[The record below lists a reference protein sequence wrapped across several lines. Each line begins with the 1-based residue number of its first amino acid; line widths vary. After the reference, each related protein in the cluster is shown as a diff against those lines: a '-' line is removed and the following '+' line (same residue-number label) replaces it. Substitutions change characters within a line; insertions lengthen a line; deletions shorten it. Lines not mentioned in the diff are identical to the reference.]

1 MKQILITLICT
12 LTFLPLIVKAKNGN
26 PMAELWNDPQFQ
38 KAFTA
43 SYGTLAGY
51 EPTLSEEEKSTL
63 RTLIKIIKARPE
75 QAIKQLSEQIKEDD
89 SAAFDFILAN
99 LYFQEGD
106 LENAEKFYNQAIKKY
121 PAFRRAY
128 KNLGFV
134 NIQSGDYVSAIN
146 SISKSMELGDVDGR
160 AYGLLA
166 YSYLT
171 QENYYPAE
179 AAYRQAILMQPEV
192 VDWKLGLARC
202 LLEMGQ
208 YSDAVAIF
216 EALITD
222 NPDNTD
228 YWILQS
234 NAYLGLDE
242 SLKAARNLEVVQ
254 RLNKADIQTLSLLGD
269 IYMNNEMPDL
279 ALNAYL
285 LAAELAEDK
294 DLNLLLKSAQVLTL
308 TVNYKQAETI
318 ITRIRNDFSNTID
331 ETADLELLTYEAK
344 IARAKG
350 QDDLAA
356 ELLVQIIERD
366 LLNGE
371 AIIELAKYYADQ
383 GKLSEA
389 ITRFEQAQKIRKYER
404 PALVAHAQT
413 LVNNKEYDE
422 ALPLLN
428 RALRI
433 ESDRNLKDYKDR
445 VERAARKQ

>member
-1 MKQILITLICT
+1 MKQILITLIWT
-12 LTFLPLIVKAKNGN
+12 LTFLPNIIKAKNGN
-26 PMAELWNDPQFQ
+26 PMAELWNNPQFQ
-38 KAFTA
+38 KEFTA

-51 EPTLSEEEKSTL
+51 EPSLSEEDKSNL
-63 RTLIKIIKARPE
+63 RNLIKTIKARPK
-75 QAIKQLSEQIKEDD
+75 QAIKQLSEQIKDDD

-106 LENAEKFYNQAIKKY
+106 LVAAEKFYLQAIKKY

-216 EALITD
+216 ETLITD

-228 YWILQS
+228 YWVLQS

-285 LAAELAEDK
+285 LAAELAQDK
-294 DLNLLLKSAQVLTL
+294 DLGLLIKSAKVLTL
-308 TVNYKQAETI
+308 TVNYEQAETI
-318 ITRIRNDFSNTID
+318 IGKIRNDFSDKMNEAD
-331 ETADLELLTYEAK
+331 DLELLTYEAK

-356 ELLVQIIERD
+356 SLLIQIIERD

-383 GKLSEA
+383 GKLPEA

-413 LVNNKEYDE
+413 LVNNKQYDD

>member
-12 LTFLPLIVKAKNGN
+12 LTLLPLIVNAKNNN
-26 PMAELWNDPQFQ
+26 PMSELWNDPQFQ
-38 KAFTA
+38 KEFTA

-51 EPTLSEEEKSTL
+51 EPTLSEEDKSTL

-106 LENAEKFYNQAIKKY
+106 LINAEKFYLQSIKKY

-216 EALITD
+216 ETLITND
-222 NPDNTD
+222 PNNTD

-285 LAAELAEDK
+285 LAAELAQDEDL
-294 DLNLLLKSAQVLTL
+294 DLLIKSAKVLTL
-308 TVNYKQAETI
+308 TVNYEQAETI
-318 ITRIRNDFSNTID
+318 IGKIRNDFSDKID
-331 ETADLELLTYEAK
+331 EADDLELLTYEAK

-356 ELLVQIIERD
+356 SLLIQIIERD

-383 GKLSEA
+383 GKLPEA

-413 LVNNKEYDE
+413 LVNNKRYDE

>member
-1 MKQILITLICT
+1 
-12 LTFLPLIVKAKNGN
+12 
-26 PMAELWNDPQFQ
+26 
-38 KAFTA
+38 
-43 SYGTLAGY
+43 
-51 EPTLSEEEKSTL
+51 
-63 RTLIKIIKARPE
+63 
-75 QAIKQLSEQIKEDD
+75 
-89 SAAFDFILAN
+89 
-99 LYFQEGD
+99 
-106 LENAEKFYNQAIKKY
+106 
-121 PAFRRAY
+121 
-128 KNLGFV
+128 
-134 NIQSGDYVSAIN
+134 
-146 SISKSMELGDVDGR
+146 MELGDVDGR

-202 LLEMGQ
+202 LLEMDQ
-208 YSDAVAIF
+208 YSDAVSLF

-222 NPDNTD
+222 DPNNTD
-228 YWILQS
+228 YWVLQS

-254 RLNKADIQTLSLLGD
+254 RLDKADIQTLSLLGD

-285 LAAELAEDK
+285 LAAELAQDG
-294 DLNLLLKSAQVLTL
+294 DLDLLIKSAKVLTL
-308 TVNYKQAETI
+308 TVNYEQAETI
-318 ITRIRNDFSNTID
+318 IAQIRNDFSDKMD
-331 ETADLELLTYEAK
+331 EANDLELLTYEAK

-356 ELLVQIIERD
+356 SLLIQIIQRD

-371 AIIELAKYYADQ
+371 AIIELAKYHADQ

-404 PALVAHAQT
+404 SALVAHAQT

>member
-12 LTFLPLIVKAKNGN
+12 LTLLPLIVNAKNNN
-26 PMAELWNDPQFQ
+26 PMSELWNDPQFQ
-38 KAFTA
+38 KEFTA

-51 EPTLSEEEKSTL
+51 EPTLSEEDKSTL

-106 LENAEKFYNQAIKKY
+106 LINAEKFYLQAIKKY

-216 EALITD
+216 ETLIKND
-222 NPDNTD
+222 PNNTD
-228 YWILQS
+228 YWVLQS

-285 LAAELAEDK
+285 LAAELAQDEDL
-294 DLNLLLKSAQVLTL
+294 DLLIKSAKVLTL
-308 TVNYKQAETI
+308 TVNYEQAETI
-318 ITRIRNDFSNTID
+318 IGKIRNDFSDKID
-331 ETADLELLTYEAK
+331 EADDLELLTYEAK

-356 ELLVQIIERD
+356 SLLIQIIERD

-383 GKLSEA
+383 GKLPEA

-404 PALVAHAQT
+404 PALVAHAQI
-413 LVNNKEYDE
+413 LVNNKRYDE

>member
-1 MKQILITLICT
+1 MKQFLITLICT
-12 LTFLPLIVKAKNGN
+12 LTLLPLIVNAKNKN
-26 PMAELWNDPQFQ
+26 PMSDLWNDPQFQ
-38 KAFTA
+38 KEFTA

-99 LYFQEGD
+99 LYFQQSD
-106 LENAEKFYNQAIKKY
+106 LVAAEKFYLQAIKKY

-216 EALITD
+216 ETLITD
-222 NPDNTD
+222 DPNNTD
-228 YWILQS
+228 YWVLQS

-285 LAAELAEDK
+285 LAAELAQDEDL
-294 DLNLLLKSAQVLTL
+294 DLLIKSAKVLTL
-308 TVNYKQAETI
+308 TVNYEQAETI
-318 ITRIRNDFSNTID
+318 IGKIRNDFSDKMD
-331 ETADLELLTYEAK
+331 EADDLELLTYEAK

-356 ELLVQIIERD
+356 SLLIQIIERD

>member
-1 MKQILITLICT
+1 M
-12 LTFLPLIVKAKNGN
+12 
-26 PMAELWNDPQFQ
+26 
-38 KAFTA
+38 
-43 SYGTLAGY
+43 
-51 EPTLSEEEKSTL
+51 
-63 RTLIKIIKARPE
+63 
-75 QAIKQLSEQIKEDD
+75 
-89 SAAFDFILAN
+89 
-99 LYFQEGD
+99 
-106 LENAEKFYNQAIKKY
+106 AIKKY

-160 AYGLLA
+160 AFGLLA

-208 YSDAVAIF
+208 YSNAVGIF
-216 EALITD
+216 ETLIKD
-222 NPDNTD
+222 DPDNTD
-228 YWILQS
+228 YWVLQS
-234 NAYLGLDE
+234 NAYLGLEE

-285 LAAELAEDK
+285 LAAELAQDK
-294 DLNLLLKSAQVLTL
+294 DLGLLIKSAKVLTL
-308 TVNYKQAETI
+308 TVNYEQAETI
-318 ITRIRNDFSNTID
+318 IGKIRDNFSDKMD
-331 ETADLELLTYEAK
+331 EADDLELLTYEAK

-356 ELLVQIIERD
+356 SLLIQIIERD

-383 GKLSEA
+383 GKLPEA
-389 ITRFEQAQKIRKYER
+389 INRFEQAQKIRKYER

>member
-1 MKQILITLICT
+1 MKQILITLICM
-12 LTFLPLIVKAKNGN
+12 LTALQLLGQTKKGN
-26 PMAELWNDPQFQ
+26 PMSELWNNPQFQ
-38 KAFTA
+38 KEFTA

-51 EPTLSEEEKSTL
+51 EPPISEEEKSTL
-63 RTLIKIIKARPE
+63 RTLIKVIKSKPK
-75 QAIKQLSEQIKEDD
+75 QAIKQLSEQMKADD

-134 NIQSGDYVSAIN
+134 HIQSNNFVSAIN

-179 AAYRQAILMQPEV
+179 AAYRQAILMQPDT

-216 EALITD
+216 ETMISSD
-222 NPDNTD
+222 PDNTD
-228 YWILQS
+228 YWVLQS

-254 RLNKADIQTLSLLGD
+254 RLSKPDIQTLSLLGD

-294 DLNLLLKSAQVLTL
+294 DLSLLLRSAEVLTL

-318 ITRIRNDFSNTID
+318 IARIRNDFSNTID

-350 QDDLAA
+350 EDDLAA

-371 AIIELAKYYADQ
+371 ARIELAKYYADQ

-389 ITRFEQAQKIRKYER
+389 ITQFEQAQKIRKYER

-445 VERAARKQ
+445 VERAARNQ

>member
-12 LTFLPLIVKAKNGN
+12 LTLLPLIVNAKNNN
-26 PMAELWNDPQFQ
+26 PMSDLWNDPQFQ
-38 KAFTA
+38 KEFTA

-99 LYFQEGD
+99 LYFQQSD
-106 LENAEKFYNQAIKKY
+106 LVAAEKFYLQAIKKY

-134 NIQSGDYVSAIN
+134 NIQSGDYISAIN

-216 EALITD
+216 ETLITD
-222 NPDNTD
+222 DPNNTD
-228 YWILQS
+228 YWVLQS

-285 LAAELAEDK
+285 LAAELAQDEDL
-294 DLNLLLKSAQVLTL
+294 DLLIKSAKVLTL
-308 TVNYKQAETI
+308 TVNYEQAETI
-318 ITRIRNDFSNTID
+318 IGKIRNDFSDKMD
-331 ETADLELLTYEAK
+331 EADDLELLTYEAK

-356 ELLVQIIERD
+356 SLLIQIIERD

-428 RALRI
+428 QALRI

>member
-12 LTFLPLIVKAKNGN
+12 LTFLPLIGQTKKGN
-26 PMAELWNDPQFQ
+26 PMAELWNNPQFQ
-38 KAFTA
+38 KEFTA

-75 QAIKQLSEQIKEDD
+75 QAIKQLSEQIKEED

-106 LENAEKFYNQAIKKY
+106 LVAAEKFYLQAIKKY

-179 AAYRQAILMQPEV
+179 AAYRQAILMQPDV

-216 EALITD
+216 ETLITND
-222 NPDNTD
+222 PDNTD

-285 LAAELAEDK
+285 LATELAEDK
-294 DLNLLLKSAQVLTL
+294 DLGVLIKSAKVLTL
-308 TVNYKQAETI
+308 TVNYDQAETI
-318 ITRIRNDFSNTID
+318 IAKIRNDFSDTIED
-331 ETADLELLTYEAK
+331 SADLELLTYEAK
-344 IARAKG
+344 IARGKG

-356 ELLVQIIERD
+356 SLLVQIIERD

-383 GKLSEA
+383 GKLPEA

-404 PALVAHAQT
+404 SALVAHAQT

-433 ESDRNLKDYKDR
+433 ESDRNLKDFTDR

>member
-12 LTFLPLIVKAKNGN
+12 LTFLPFIVKAKNGN
-26 PMAELWNDPQFQ
+26 PMAELWNNPQFQ
-38 KAFTA
+38 KEFTA

-51 EPTLSEEEKSTL
+51 EPTLSEEDKSRL
-63 RTLIKIIKARPE
+63 RTLIKTIKARPK

-106 LENAEKFYNQAIKKY
+106 LVAAEKFYLQAIKKY

-216 EALITD
+216 ETLITD
-222 NPDNTD
+222 DPNNTD
-228 YWILQS
+228 YWVLQS

-285 LAAELAEDK
+285 LAAELAQDEDL
-294 DLNLLLKSAQVLTL
+294 DLLIKSAKVLTL
-308 TVNYKQAETI
+308 TVNYEQAETI
-318 ITRIRNDFSNTID
+318 IAQIRNDFSDKMD
-331 ETADLELLTYEAK
+331 EANDLELLTYEAK

-356 ELLVQIIERD
+356 SLLIQIIERD

-404 PALVAHAQT
+404 SALVAHAQT

>member
-12 LTFLPLIVKAKNGN
+12 LTLLPLIVNAKNKN
-26 PMAELWNDPQFQ
+26 PMSELWNDPQFQ
-38 KAFTA
+38 KEFTA

-51 EPTLSEEEKSTL
+51 EPTLSEEDKSTL

-106 LENAEKFYNQAIKKY
+106 LINAEKFYLQAIKKY

-216 EALITD
+216 ETLITND
-222 NPDNTD
+222 PNNTD
-228 YWILQS
+228 YWVLQS

-285 LAAELAEDK
+285 LAAELAQDEDL
-294 DLNLLLKSAQVLTL
+294 DLLIKSAKVLTL
-308 TVNYKQAETI
+308 TVNYEQAETI
-318 ITRIRNDFSNTID
+318 IGKIRNDFSDKID
-331 ETADLELLTYEAK
+331 EADDLELLTYEAK

-356 ELLVQIIERD
+356 SLLIQIIERD

-383 GKLSEA
+383 GKLPEA

-413 LVNNKEYDE
+413 LVNNKRYDE

>member
-12 LTFLPLIVKAKNGN
+12 LTLLPLIVNAKNNN
-26 PMAELWNDPQFQ
+26 PMSELWNDPQFQ
-38 KAFTA
+38 KEFTA

-51 EPTLSEEEKSTL
+51 EPTLSEEDKSTL

-99 LYFQEGD
+99 LYFQEGN
-106 LENAEKFYNQAIKKY
+106 LINAEKFYLQAIKKY

-216 EALITD
+216 ETLITND
-222 NPDNTD
+222 PNNTD
-228 YWILQS
+228 YWVLQS

-285 LAAELAEDK
+285 LAAELAQDEDL
-294 DLNLLLKSAQVLTL
+294 DLLIKSAKVLTL
-308 TVNYKQAETI
+308 TVNYEQAETI
-318 ITRIRNDFSNTID
+318 IGKIRNDFSDKID
-331 ETADLELLTYEAK
+331 EADDLELLTYEAK

-356 ELLVQIIERD
+356 SLLIQIIERD

-383 GKLSEA
+383 GKLPEA

-404 PALVAHAQT
+404 PALGAHAQI
-413 LVNNKEYDE
+413 LVNNKRYDE

-433 ESDRNLKDYKDR
+433 ESDKNLKDYKDR

>member
-1 MKQILITLICT
+1 
-12 LTFLPLIVKAKNGN
+12 
-26 PMAELWNDPQFQ
+26 
-38 KAFTA
+38 
-43 SYGTLAGY
+43 
-51 EPTLSEEEKSTL
+51 
-63 RTLIKIIKARPE
+63 
-75 QAIKQLSEQIKEDD
+75 
-89 SAAFDFILAN
+89 
-99 LYFQEGD
+99 
-106 LENAEKFYNQAIKKY
+106 
-121 PAFRRAY
+121 
-128 KNLGFV
+128 
-134 NIQSGDYVSAIN
+134 
-146 SISKSMELGDVDGR
+146 
-160 AYGLLA
+160 
-166 YSYLT
+166 
-171 QENYYPAE
+171 
-179 AAYRQAILMQPEV
+179 MQPET

-216 EALITD
+216 ETMISD
-222 NPDNTD
+222 DPNNTD

-234 NAYLGLDE
+234 NAYLGLEE

-294 DLNLLLKSAQVLTL
+294 DLDLLIKSAKVLTL
-308 TVNYKQAETI
+308 TVNYDQAEAI
-318 ITRIRNDFSNTID
+318 ITRIRNDFSDTMD
-331 ETADLELLTYEAK
+331 DDADLELLTYEAK
-344 IARAKG
+344 IARGKG
-350 QDDLAA
+350 QDDVAA
-356 ELLVQIIERD
+356 KLLVQIIERD

-413 LVNNKEYDE
+413 LVNNKQYDE

>member
-12 LTFLPLIVKAKNGN
+12 LTLLPLIVNAKNNN
-26 PMAELWNDPQFQ
+26 PMSDLWNDPQFQ
-38 KAFTA
+38 KEFTA

-106 LENAEKFYNQAIKKY
+106 LVAAEKFYLQAIKKY
-121 PAFRRAY
+121 PSFRRAY

-216 EALITD
+216 ETLITD
-222 NPDNTD
+222 DPNNTD
-228 YWILQS
+228 YWVLQS

-285 LAAELAEDK
+285 LAAELAQDEDL
-294 DLNLLLKSAQVLTL
+294 DLLIKSAKVLTL
-308 TVNYKQAETI
+308 TVNYEQAETI
-318 ITRIRNDFSNTID
+318 IGKIRND
-331 ETADLELLTYEAK
+331 
-344 IARAKG
+344 
-350 QDDLAA
+350 
-356 ELLVQIIERD
+356 
-366 LLNGE
+366 
-371 AIIELAKYYADQ
+371 LAKYYADQ

>member
-1 MKQILITLICT
+1 MKQILITFICT
-12 LTFLPLIVKAKNGN
+12 LTFLPLIGQAKKGN

-38 KAFTA
+38 REFTA

-51 EPTLSEEEKSTL
+51 EPTLSEEDKSTL

-99 LYFQEGD
+99 LYFQESD
-106 LENAEKFYNQAIKKY
+106 LVNAEKFYLQAIKKY

-134 NIQSGDYVSAIN
+134 NIQSGDYASAIN

-179 AAYRQAILMQPEV
+179 AAYRQAILMQPDV

-216 EALITD
+216 ETLITD
-222 NPDNTD
+222 HPDNTD

-254 RLNKADIQTLSLLGD
+254 RLDKADIQTLSLLGD

-294 DLNLLLKSAQVLTL
+294 DLDLLIKSAKVLTL
-308 TVNYKQAETI
+308 TVNYEQAETI
-318 ITRIRNDFSNTID
+318 IEKIRNNFSDKMD
-331 ETADLELLTYEAK
+331 EANDLELLTYEAK

-350 QDDLAA
+350 LDDLAA
-356 ELLVQIIERD
+356 SLLIQIIERD

-413 LVNNKEYDE
+413 LVNNKQYDE

>member
-12 LTFLPLIVKAKNGN
+12 LTLLPLIVNAKNNN
-26 PMAELWNDPQFQ
+26 PMSDLWNDPQFQ
-38 KAFTA
+38 KEFTA

-99 LYFQEGD
+99 LYFQQSD
-106 LENAEKFYNQAIKKY
+106 LVAAEKFYLQAIKKY

-216 EALITD
+216 ETLITD
-222 NPDNTD
+222 DPNNTD
-228 YWILQS
+228 YWVLQS

-285 LAAELAEDK
+285 LAAELAQDEDL
-294 DLNLLLKSAQVLTL
+294 DLLIKSAKVLTL
-308 TVNYKQAETI
+308 TVNYEQAETI
-318 ITRIRNDFSNTID
+318 IGKIRNDFSDKMD
-331 ETADLELLTYEAK
+331 EADDLELLTYEAK

-356 ELLVQIIERD
+356 SLLIQIIERD

>member
-12 LTFLPLIVKAKNGN
+12 LTLLPLIVNAKNNN
-26 PMAELWNDPQFQ
+26 PMSDLWNDPQFQ
-38 KAFTA
+38 KEFTA

-99 LYFQEGD
+99 LYFQQSD
-106 LENAEKFYNQAIKKY
+106 LVAAEKFYLQAIKKY

-216 EALITD
+216 ETLITD
-222 NPDNTD
+222 DPNNTD
-228 YWILQS
+228 YWVLQS

-285 LAAELAEDK
+285 LAAELAQDEDL
-294 DLNLLLKSAQVLTL
+294 DLLIKSAKVLTL
-308 TVNYKQAETI
+308 TVNYEQAETI
-318 ITRIRNDFSNTID
+318 IGKIRNDFSDKMD
-331 ETADLELLTYEAK
+331 EADDLELLTYEAK

-356 ELLVQIIERD
+356 SLLIQIIERD

-428 RALRI
+428 QALRI

>member
-1 MKQILITLICT
+1 MKQIIITLICT
-12 LTFLPLIVKAKNGN
+12 LTLLPLIVNAKNAN
-26 PMAELWNDPQFQ
+26 PMTELWNNPQFQ
-38 KAFTA
+38 KEFTA

-51 EPTLSEEEKSTL
+51 EPTLSEEDKSTL

-75 QAIKQLSEQIKEDD
+75 QAIKQLSEQIKDDD

-99 LYFQEGD
+99 LYFQEGN
-106 LENAEKFYNQAIKKY
+106 LVAAEKFYLQAIKKY

-134 NIQSGDYVSAIN
+134 NIQSGDYESAIN

-216 EALITD
+216 ETLITD
-222 NPDNTD
+222 DPNNTD
-228 YWILQS
+228 YWVLQS

-285 LAAELAEDK
+285 LAAELAQDEDL
-294 DLNLLLKSAQVLTL
+294 DLLIKSAKVLTL
-308 TVNYKQAETI
+308 TVNYEQAETI
-318 ITRIRNDFSNTID
+318 IAQIRNDFSDKMD
-331 ETADLELLTYEAK
+331 EANDLELLTYEAK

-356 ELLVQIIERD
+356 SLLIQIIERD

-404 PALVAHAQT
+404 AALVAHAQT
-413 LVNNKEYDE
+413 LVNNKQYDE

>member
-38 KAFTA
+38 KEFTA

-51 EPTLSEEEKSTL
+51 EPTLSEEDKSRL
-63 RTLIKIIKARPE
+63 RTLIKTIKARPK

-106 LENAEKFYNQAIKKY
+106 LVAAEKCYLQAIKKY

-216 EALITD
+216 ETLITD
-222 NPDNTD
+222 DPNNTD
-228 YWILQS
+228 YWVLQS

-285 LAAELAEDK
+285 LAAELAQDEDL
-294 DLNLLLKSAQVLTL
+294 DLLIKSAKVLTL
-308 TVNYKQAETI
+308 TVNYEQAETI
-318 ITRIRNDFSNTID
+318 IGKIRNDFSDKMD
-331 ETADLELLTYEAK
+331 EADDLELLTYEAK

-356 ELLVQIIERD
+356 SLLIQIIERD

-404 PALVAHAQT
+404 SALVAHAQT
-413 LVNNKEYDE
+413 LVNNKDYDE

-445 VERAARKQ
+445 VERAAQKQ

>member
-1 MKQILITLICT
+1 MKQILITLICI
-12 LTFLPLIVKAKNGN
+12 LSALPLLGQTKKGN
-26 PMAELWNDPQFQ
+26 PMSELWNDPQFQ
-38 KAFTA
+38 KEFTA

-51 EPTLSEEEKSTL
+51 EPPISEEEKSTL
-63 RTLIKIIKARPE
+63 RTLIKVIKSKPK
-75 QAIKQLSEQIKEDD
+75 QAIKQLSEQMKADD

-134 NIQSGDYVSAIN
+134 HIQSNDFVSAIN

-179 AAYRQAILMQPEV
+179 AAYRQAILMQPDT

-216 EALITD
+216 ETMISSE
-222 NPDNTD
+222 PDNTD
-228 YWILQS
+228 YWVLQS

-318 ITRIRNDFSNTID
+318 ITRIRNDFSNAID

-445 VERAARKQ
+445 VERAARNQ

>member
-1 MKQILITLICT
+1 
-12 LTFLPLIVKAKNGN
+12 
-26 PMAELWNDPQFQ
+26 MAELWNDPQFQ
-38 KAFTA
+38 KEFTA

-51 EPTLSEEEKSTL
+51 EPPISEEEKSTL
-63 RTLIKIIKARPE
+63 RTLIKVIKARPE
-75 QAIKQLSEQIKEDD
+75 QAIKQLSEQITADD

-99 LYFQEGD
+99 LYFQESD
-106 LENAEKFYNQAIKKY
+106 LVNAEKFYDQAIKKY

-134 NIQSGDYVSAIN
+134 HIQSGDYISAIN

-179 AAYRQAILMQPEV
+179 AAYRQAILMQPETI
-192 VDWKLGLARC
+192 DWKLGLARC
-202 LLEMGQ
+202 LLEMGE

-216 EALITD
+216 ESLIKD
-222 NPDNTD
+222 DPDNTD

-234 NAYLGLDE
+234 NAYLGSDE

-254 RLNKADIQTLSLLGD
+254 RLDKADIQTLSLLGD

-285 LAAELAEDK
+285 LAADLAENK
-294 DLNLLLKSAQVLTL
+294 DLKVLIKSAKVLTL
-308 TVNYKQAETI
+308 TVNYDQAESI
-318 ITRIRNDFSNTID
+318 ITKIRKDFSEVMSD
-331 ETADLELLTYEAK
+331 ADDLELLTYEAK

-356 ELLVQIIERD
+356 SLLIQIIERD

>member
-12 LTFLPLIVKAKNGN
+12 LTLLPLIVNAKNNN
-26 PMAELWNDPQFQ
+26 PMSELWNDPQFQ
-38 KAFTA
+38 KEFTA

-51 EPTLSEEEKSTL
+51 EPTLSEEDKSRL
-63 RTLIKIIKARPE
+63 RTLIKIIRARPK

-106 LENAEKFYNQAIKKY
+106 LVEAEKFYLKAIKKY

-160 AYGLLA
+160 AFGLLA

-208 YSDAVAIF
+208 YSNAVGIF
-216 EALITD
+216 ETLIKD
-222 NPDNTD
+222 DPDNTD
-228 YWILQS
+228 YWVLQS

-285 LAAELAEDK
+285 LAAELAQDK
-294 DLNLLLKSAQVLTL
+294 DLGLLIKSAKVLTF
-308 TVNYKQAETI
+308 TVNYEQAETI
-318 ITRIRNDFSNTID
+318 IGKIRNNFSDKMD
-331 ETADLELLTYEAK
+331 EADDLELLTYEAK

-356 ELLVQIIERD
+356 SLLIQIIERD

-383 GKLSEA
+383 GKLPEA
-389 ITRFEQAQKIRKYER
+389 IIRFEQAQKIRKYER

>member
-12 LTFLPLIVKAKNGN
+12 LTLLPLIVNAKNNN
-26 PMAELWNDPQFQ
+26 PMSELWNDPQFQ
-38 KAFTA
+38 KEFTA

-51 EPTLSEEEKSTL
+51 EPTLSEEDKSTL

-99 LYFQEGD
+99 LYFQEGN
-106 LENAEKFYNQAIKKY
+106 LINAEKFYLQAIKKY

-134 NIQSGDYVSAIN
+134 NIQNGDYVSAIN

-216 EALITD
+216 ETLITND
-222 NPDNTD
+222 PNNTD

-285 LAAELAEDK
+285 LAAELAQDEDL
-294 DLNLLLKSAQVLTL
+294 DLLIKSAKVLTL
-308 TVNYKQAETI
+308 TVNYEQAETI
-318 ITRIRNDFSNTID
+318 IGKIRNDFSDKID
-331 ETADLELLTYEAK
+331 EADDLELLTYEAK

-356 ELLVQIIERD
+356 SLLIQIIERD

-383 GKLSEA
+383 GKLPEA

-413 LVNNKEYDE
+413 LVNNKRYDE

>member
-12 LTFLPLIVKAKNGN
+12 LTFLPLIGQTKKGN

-38 KAFTA
+38 KEFTA

-63 RTLIKIIKARPE
+63 RTLIKVIKSKPK
-75 QAIKQLSEQIKEDD
+75 QAIKQLSEQITADD

-99 LYFQEGD
+99 LYFQDGNLVE
-106 LENAEKFYNQAIKKY
+106 AEKFYQQAIRKY
-121 PAFRRAY
+121 PSFRRAY

-171 QENYYPAE
+171 QESYYPAE

-216 EALITD
+216 ETLITND
-222 NPDNTD
+222 PDNTD

-294 DLNLLLKSAQVLTL
+294 DLNVLIKSAKVLTL
-308 TVNYKQAETI
+308 TVNYDQAETI
-318 ITRIRNDFSNTID
+318 IAKIRNDFS
-331 ETADLELLTYEAK
+331 ETLSDANDLELLTYEAK
-344 IARAKG
+344 IARANG

-356 ELLVQIIERD
+356 ELLIQIIGRD

-404 PALVAHAQT
+404 SALVAHAQT